1 VYDEYKIRHTV
12 GSALDRIMGPGLVS
26 KWTSASHPLM
36 VVGVGVL
43 FAVSFDTL
51 SQAVLFGTMAVQFG
65 AGYSVVLF
73 AFAFIL
79 GMLLVDGANAV
90 WVTSMLQRSESGAR
104 IVSRILGVSIA
115 VLSLS
120 VAGLKILSYCLSD
133 A

>member
-1 VYDEYKIRHTV
+1 
-12 GSALDRIMGPGLVS
+12 
-26 KWTSASHPLM
+26 M
-36 VVGVGVL
+36 VFEMDVRLPSIDGCGCRRFVRRFV
-43 FAVSFDTL
+43 DTL

-65 AGYSVVLF
+65 ADYSVVLF